1 MDKGPQN
8 RTWVLQKKH
17 FCWVSWHIQIH
28 LARQQFTAV
37 LNQSVPSPP
46 PTTLNNISPHL
57 RVTSNDSFLSVW
69 KKIILRRASS
79 TIFPSFPGKL
89 SRSLASILHSSC
101 QKSLH
106 WNTEGEDT
114 GTLHH
119 HNNLL
124 FWLPGSI
131 DLGAELKRR
140 LWHPLQE
147 KPNWCTMS
155 QQKWKA
161 AVSTYKYLEI
171 KVELTSFNS
180 VFCPRKRAS

>member
-8 RTWVLQKKH
+8 TTWVLQKKH

-140 LWHPLQE
+140 LWHPFRRNQTGAPWTSRNGKLLLAPTNTL
-147 KPNWCTMS
+147 KL
-155 QQKWKA
+155 KW
-161 AVSTYKYLEI
+161 
-171 KVELTSFNS
+171 N
-180 VFCPRKRAS
+180 